1 MRSHDKN
8 SDSDQ
13 PLIINRGAPDVSTS
27 DVMLIQ
33 ETLAVQGLYHGEVDG
48 IPGSLT
54 LRAVREYK
62 KRQKLPVNNV
72 LNAEFVSLLRQFF

>member
-1 MRSHDKN
+1 MRSYDKN

-33 ETLAVQGLYHGEVDG
+33 ESLAVQGLYKGEVDG
-48 IPGSLT
+48 IPGSRT

-62 KRQKLPVNNV
+62 KSQKLPVNNV
-72 LNAEFVSLLRQFF
+72 LNAEFVSLLRQSF

>member
-8 SDSDQ
+8 TDADQ
-13 PLIINRGAPDVSTS
+13 ALIVNRGAPDISTS

-33 ETLAVQGLYHGEVDG
+33 ETLSVQGLYTGEVDG
-48 IPGSLT
+48 IPGSRT
-54 LRAVREYK
+54 LRAVRAYK

-72 LNAEFVSLLRQFF
+72 LNAEFVTLLRQSF